1 MHAKHCKIH
10 EPLLHIWCCAFLAIP
25 SSALTMQ
32 GSRGI
37 QHNADGATCHR
48 LLFCSGVYQQVL
60 LVHAAGHSQGLQ
72 GQLQAH
78 RWDACCCGFLLCQD
92 PHRTCPCCLGCP
104 SLLGCHLLGWGQGQ
118 VTEHDHGSQQ
128 DSIKHSAVRI
138 QHVDIRLHGVS
149 TRSRL
154 DAQLLG
160 DAQRAEAGLQALR
173 HGADQLG
180 CGTPGAGHASALGRG
195 EGGEL
200 DIDAQAA
207 LCVWKD
213 GGLAC
218 VQALM
223 LGQRVRP
230 LTFTAARPEQ
240 DISQSHGPTSSAEPS
255 AGRIRVTLAP
265 ANTLVCPKR
274 TRAEPG
280 DAPTAPGP
288 KVTALPFPSVL
299 PSGRTPAFTKVSKKS
314 SGYSFL

>member
-1 MHAKHCKIH
+1 
-10 EPLLHIWCCAFLAIP
+10 
-25 SSALTMQ
+25 MQ

-207 LCVWKD
+207 LICRTLCRAHQGD
-213 GGLAC
+213 PGTSQYAC
-218 VQALM
+218 VPQANK
-223 LGQRVRP
+223 GRARGRTDRP
-230 LTFTAARPEQ
+230 WT
-240 DISQSHGPTSSAEPS
+240 QSHSSP
-255 AGRIRVTLAP
+255 
-265 ANTLVCPKR
+265 
-274 TRAEPG
+274 
-280 DAPTAPGP
+280 
-288 KVTALPFPSVL
+288 LP
-299 PSGRTPAFTKVSKKS
+299 
-314 SGYSFL
+314 